1 VTQRNQFF
9 FHNPTIYSLEENLL
23 KFLSSFL
30 SILVSA
36 CKEMANLGSG
46 VLMKLLGEMGVD
58 EKVSEDCK
66 PVLLQI
72 RSIIPVLAEG
82 DLWPNQGFYLKVSD
96 SSHALYV
103 SLPQEQDDMVLCNK
117 LRLGQLIYVEK
128 LEVAYP
134 VPMLKGIKPV
144 RGRFACVGNPK
155 DLIPMD
161 NLVKKTRGKF
171 RSLSTS
177 RVRENE
183 EKYRRVS
190 RSRNRDIER
199 SPSDVK
205 KVSKKIGFVD
215 KDSDSES
222 TLSSPSSMSTVK
234 RRSWNGVEIP
244 ESRIIKQ
251 WVKPI
256 GRTQSAQ
263 VSVSMSL
270 LYSCISVVNNSF

>member
-1 VTQRNQFF
+1 
-9 FHNPTIYSLEENLL
+9 
-23 KFLSSFL
+23 
-30 SILVSA
+30 
-36 CKEMANLGSG
+36 MANLGSG

-161 NLVKKTRGKF
+161 NLVKKMRGKF

-190 RSRNRDIER
+190 GSRNRDIER
-199 SPSDVK
+199 GPSDVK
-205 KVSKKIGFVD
+205 KVPRKIGFVD

-222 TLSSPSSMSTVK
+222 TISSPSSMSAVK

-270 LYSCISVVNNSF
+270 LYCISVVNNSF

>member
-1 VTQRNQFF
+1 
-9 FHNPTIYSLEENLL
+9 
-23 KFLSSFL
+23 
-30 SILVSA
+30 
-36 CKEMANLGSG
+36 MASLGSG

-96 SSHALYV
+96 SSHALYA
-103 SLPQEQDDMVLCNK
+103 SLPQEQDDMILCNK

-144 RGRFACVGNPK
+144 RGRYACIGNPK

-161 NLVKKTRGKF
+161 NLVKKMRGKF

-177 RVRENE
+177 KVRP
-183 EKYRRVS
+183 S
-190 RSRNRDIER
+190 RSRNHDIER
-199 SPSDVK
+199 RVSDVK
-205 KVSKKIGFVD
+205 RVSKKIGFVE

-222 TLSSPSSMSTVK
+222 SVSSSSSSVSAVK
-234 RRSWNGVEIP
+234 RRSWNGGVEIP
-244 ESRIIKQ
+244 ESRIIKHGM
-251 WVKPI
+251 KSI

-263 VSVSMSL
+263 VSVSMGTAFF
-270 LYSCISVVNNSF
+270 SVEFIDIDKIKIAFGFA